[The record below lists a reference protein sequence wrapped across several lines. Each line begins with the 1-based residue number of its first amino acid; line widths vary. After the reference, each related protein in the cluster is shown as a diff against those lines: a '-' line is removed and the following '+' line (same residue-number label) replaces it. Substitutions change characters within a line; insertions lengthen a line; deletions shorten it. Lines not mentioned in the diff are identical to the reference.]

1 MRILLNKGKHPPFT
15 KVFSEEVVDLFTT
28 KIKIKEY
35 NNTRALG
42 WDTKPAKNPPCG
54 QKFSDNSFGLT
65 DTTGSYVWAD
75 KEKNV
80 SIVLLANGQF
90 PAGRK
95 DHSEAQGKI
104 SDAIMSVL
112 GY

>member
-1 MRILLNKGKHPPFT
+1 MKIMLNKGKNPPFV
-15 KVFSEEVVDLFTT
+15 KVFTEDVVNLFTT
-28 KIKIKEY
+28 KVKVKDY

-54 QKFSDNSFGLT
+54 SKFSDNSFGLS
-65 DTTGSYVWAD
+65 DSTGSYIWAD

-90 PAGRK
+90 PAGK
-95 DHSEAQGKI
+95 SDHS
-104 SDAIMSVL
+104 
-112 GY
+112 